1 MVRGAHTRGTKT
13 RARFAPAVVCS
24 VAVAVAAIAPAAPAQ
39 EFDAAERR
47 ELERGEPVRRPSTR
61 ARDGRQLVGGTAW
74 RVIPRPLD
82 EVWRGV
88 EDAEHLCQMLP
99 ECVEQRVVVRGDSRR
114 TVRITHVYGPIR
126 ASYHVHVE
134 LRPEEHDLSFR
145 LDRSRPNDVREAW
158 GFLTLAPY
166 RGRDDRTLVTWGV
179 MADPGSEIMT
189 GILGG
194 AVQASLLRV
203 PDEMYD
209 WLMGPARD
217 RYR

>member
-1 MVRGAHTRGTKT
+1 MRRRVPVLVSLALVGVAT
-13 RARFAPAVVCS
+13 APS
-24 VAVAVAAIAPAAPAQ
+24 SAAQ
-39 EFDAAERR
+39 DFDAAERR

-61 ARDGRQLVGGTAW
+61 ERAGQQLVGGTAW
-74 RVIPRPLD
+74 RVIPRPLE

-99 ECVEQRVVVRGDSRR
+99 ECVEQRVVARGDARH
-114 TVRITHVYGPIR
+114 TVRITHEYGPIR
-126 ASYHVHVE
+126 ASYHVRVE
-134 LRPEEHDLSFR
+134 LRPEQHDLSFR

-209 WLMGPARD
+209 WLMGPARG